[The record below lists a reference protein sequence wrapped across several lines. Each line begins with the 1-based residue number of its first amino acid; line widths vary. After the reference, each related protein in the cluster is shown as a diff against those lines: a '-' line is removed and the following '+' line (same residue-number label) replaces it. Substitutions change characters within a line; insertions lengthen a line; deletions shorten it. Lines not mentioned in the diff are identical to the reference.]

1 MIGAQEEILGTV
13 SVFHIDP
20 NQLFREGLRQLLGDS
35 DFDIGGHANTLT
47 DGLQQMASDTPAI
60 VVIDVNGEGETLA
73 ALMEG
78 LAQLSLK
85 PRVVVLTEAFGLNAL
100 TSALCAG
107 VDGYLLK
114 SMSPS
119 AFEQS
124 LSLVMTGEK
133 VFPTDL
139 AHLLISNRFAA
150 NPDAADT
157 IMDSGLSKREAEILS
172 CLVNGN
178 SNKAIANSL
187 NLTEG
192 TVKVHLKT
200 ILKKINVRNRT
211 QAAIW
216 ALQNGIVSS
225 NVNEDARAT
234 AKPRELESALSQ

>member
-1 MIGAQEEILGTV
+1 LDTV

-20 NQLFREGLRQLLGDS
+20 NQLFREGLRQLLRDS
-35 DFDIGGHANTLT
+35 EFSIGGQANTLT
-47 DGLQQMASDTPAI
+47 DGLLQIANETPAI
-60 VVIDVNGEGETLA
+60 VVIDANGEGEALV

-78 LAQLSLK
+78 LADLSPK
-85 PRVVVLTEAFGLNAL
+85 PRVVVLTEAFGLNSL
-100 TSALCAG
+100 TAALCVG

-114 SMSPS
+114 SMSPG

-139 AHLLISNRFAA
+139 AHLLISNRFVAKS
-150 NPDAADT
+150 
-157 IMDSGLSKREAEILS
+157 DSAWTAIGDRLSKRESEILS

-178 SNKAIANSL
+178 SNKLIANSL
-187 NLTEG
+187 NLAEG
-192 TVKVHLKT
+192 TVKVHLKA

-216 ALQNGIVSS
+216 ALQNGIVSN
-225 NVNEDARAT
+225 NVNDDRHAG
-234 AKPRELESALSQ
+234 AKPHQLEATLNQ